1 MVKGRHWFGSLVNT
15 SGVWTKQNGGSPT
28 PLVVR
33 GGTASFQS
41 PAQVQKCGLPVWDW
55 ERRGLTGGGAGT
67 PPTTAPAQMTD
78 SSGGPR
84 LTRER
89 QGSGVTGGWT
99 HWHLRGPTNILESS
113 STSFKSERGA
123 TYLTFLFTFSFS
135 FPLALF
141 RGFGPV
147 FEKVLLRYQ
156 YIEET
161 F

>member
-1 MVKGRHWFGSLVNT
+1 MVFVWSKVGIGLVVWLTRREFGLSKWWLANAFGSQRRNCIF
-15 SGVWTKQNGGSPT
+15 SEPSPGSEVWPACVGLGAAGSYW
-28 PLVVR
+28 
-33 GGTASFQS
+33 G
-41 PAQVQKCGLPVWDW
+41 
-55 ERRGLTGGGAGT
+55 
-67 PPTTAPAQMTD
+67 TTAPAQMTD

-99 HWHLRGPTNILESS
+99 HWHLRGPTKILESS

-123 TYLTFLFTFSFS
+123 TYLTFLFTFAFS